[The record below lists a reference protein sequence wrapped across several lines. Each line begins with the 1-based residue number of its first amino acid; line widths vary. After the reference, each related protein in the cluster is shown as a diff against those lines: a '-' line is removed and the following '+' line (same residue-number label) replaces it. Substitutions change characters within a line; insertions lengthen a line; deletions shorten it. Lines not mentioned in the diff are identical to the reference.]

1 MDGVLTQN
9 SPDVAGCVW
18 LDMRSDWL
26 DLILS
31 ALSYLSAEVGAVSSF
46 DPLPFFLPVVEFRD
60 RIDHWKWM
68 GGPPLPILLSPSHW
82 PLLPPPPSATGHDR
96 DSEVELL
103 VLCNHW
109 LDTLDRSLVTTH
121 TTPHPSPPHT
131 PYLVVFPHP
140 SHTPAGCM

>member
-1 MDGVLTQN
+1 MLNIEWSPPTQS

-26 DLILS
+26 DLILP

-68 GGPPLPILLSPSHW
+68 GEPPPSTHSTLPPPSLTTLPILLPYLHSPPSF
-82 PLLPPPPSATGHDR
+82 PLLQAMIVTVKWSYLCYVITG
-96 DSEVELL
+96 
-103 VLCNHW
+103 W
-109 LDTLDRSLVTTH
+109 
-121 TTPHPSPPHT
+121 TPWT
-131 PYLVVFPHP
+131 DLW
-140 SHTPAGCM
+140 